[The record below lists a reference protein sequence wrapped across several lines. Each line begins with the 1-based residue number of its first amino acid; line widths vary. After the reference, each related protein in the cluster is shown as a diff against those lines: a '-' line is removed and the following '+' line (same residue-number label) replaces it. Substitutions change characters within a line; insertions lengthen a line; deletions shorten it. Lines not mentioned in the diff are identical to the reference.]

1 MNNNSKK
8 MLITPP
14 IPKLYRELSINEWIN
29 SIPENADF
37 KIGHILEYMFKDL
50 LDFINTNDMRSTS
63 SREVL
68 WNNFCNM
75 IYVNRYNKNDI
86 NELFINNEFK
96 IWN

>member
-1 MNNNSKK
+1 MNNISKK

-29 SIPENADF
+29 SNPENADF
-37 KIGHILEYMFKDL
+37 KIGHILEFMFKDL
-50 LDFINTNDMRSTS
+50 LDFIHTNDMNLAC

-75 IYVNRYNKNDI
+75 VYVNRYNKNDI

-96 IWN
+96 I